1 MNPLESVENLARI
14 ARRETPPETNV
25 KFASL
30 LRNLRPEPQMRLGP
44 TRLWA
49 WSAAVSALAAS
60 IVLAVAIHG
69 SSSTGSTNPN
79 SVDSIT
85 PLFNAAQVQMP

>member
-14 ARRETPPETNV
+14 ARRETPPETNLN
-25 KFASL
+25 FASL
-30 LRNLRPEPQMRLGP
+30 LRELRPEPQMRLRP
-44 TRLWA
+44 WA

>member
-1 MNPLESVENLARI
+1 MKALESVENLARI

-25 KFASL
+25 RFASL
-30 LRNLRPEPQMRLGP
+30 IRDLRPEPPMRLRP
-44 TRLWA
+44 WA

-60 IVLAVAIHG
+60 IVMAVAIHG
-69 SSSTGSTNPN
+69 SSSSSSTGSN